1 MPENIGNYSIVAED
15 VVIGKGSRVWHHCN
29 LYGCCIGE
37 NTQIGSYTEVKKGA
51 KIGNDCRFQSY
62 VFVPEGTTIGN
73 DVFVGP
79 NVVFLND
86 KMPTAKK
93 ARSGEWKLEAV
104 VVEDGV
110 TLGGRVTVNPGV
122 RIGRD
127 SFIGAGTLVTK
138 DVPAGSVVVGHP
150 GRIIG
155 SVYESPYREKI
166 GGYRNENP
174 VQ

>member
-1 MPENIGNYSIVAED
+1 MPYSIGKYSLVSPD
-15 VVIGKGSRVWHHCN
+15 VSIGEGSKIWHFCN
-29 LYGCCIGE
+29 LYGCEIGK

-51 KIGNDCRFQSY
+51 RIGDNCRFQSY
-62 VFVPEGTTIGN
+62 VFVPEDTIIGN

-86 KMPTAKK
+86 KTPTSKK
-93 ARSGEWKLEAV
+93 AINGTWNLEAA

-127 SFIGAGTLVTK
+127 AFIGSGTLVTK
-138 DVPAGSVVVGHP
+138 DVPAGAVVIGHP
-150 GRIIG
+150 GKIIG
-155 SVYESPYREKI
+155 SVYNSPYREKI
-166 GGYRNENP
+166 LGERK
-174 VQ
+174 